1 MKPNAL
7 STRFGLLTIATAAL
21 CLTCTSPA
29 IAARAPRY
37 AIHDLAA
44 LSGVQNLEAFRI
56 NNFSQIVGTVYGVE
70 SMQPFLFSRGKL
82 TQLNVEGQYGTAFNL
97 NDRGQIIG
105 YSSGP
110 INVFLYDDGELTDL
124 RAATGQPITS
134 VRAINNRGAIVGNT
148 AQSNGPPAFPS
159 YASAFVYADGQFR
172 LLPTLPGGIY
182 SDAFDIN
189 NRGQIAGQSSV
200 RLPNADIVGR
210 AVIWESGRIRNLG
223 ALPGATTSLCVGI
236 NDRGQVA
243 GYSDSH
249 GFLYTG
255 GQMRSLG
262 NLRGHFHNLP
272 VDINNFGHIVGE
284 SSDAHFNER
293 RAFLYADGVIRDLN
307 DLIPRRSGWFLFEA
321 NGINDRGEIVGR
333 GIHRNRPKAF
343 VLKPIHPFQ
352 IGPR

>member
-29 IAARAPRY
+29 IGARAPRY

-44 LSGVQNLEAFRI
+44 LSGVQNMEAFRI

-82 TQLNVEGQYGTAFNL
+82 TELNVDGQYGTAFNL

-110 INVFLYDDGELTDL
+110 IQIFLYDDGELTDL

-134 VRAINNRGAIVGNT
+134 VRAINNRGAIVGNVL
-148 AQSNGPPAFPS
+148 QSDGPPGFQQ

-236 NDRGQVA
+236 NDRGQVT

-249 GFLYTG
+249 GFIYSG
-255 GQMRSLG
+255 GQIRSLG

-293 RAFLYADGVIRDLN
+293 RAFLYADGVMRDLN
-307 DLIPRRSGWFLFEA
+307 DLLPRRSGWFLLEA
-321 NGINDRGEIVGR
+321 NGINDRGEIVGS
-333 GIHRNRPKAF
+333 GIHRNRSKAF
-343 VLKPIHPFQ
+343 VLKPIHPFK
-352 IGPR
+352 IGPK